1 MSLVLATLLAVAP
14 GAAAVPVFVAVPA
27 VASVLPSCAWNRP
40 GQNPFMGDV
49 VAAVDRYT
57 DIPAPVRERLKA
69 RMAARG
75 YDEVVSIRRDAIVGQ
90 ARYGAAI
97 TGMHFG
103 TGQVCG
109 TVNRTQW
116 AANAQER
123 GLVYCE
129 SGHCILVPTVCRN
142 VSRITRQDA
151 AAIGTA
157 TPSSVAGGGG
167 GGMGGGGGGGGAGA
181 GAGVG
186 VGGGSGGASGSGL
199 GPAGLG
205 DGMAAAGADASAAT
219 SAGGPAPPS
228 FSQAAAMPDVG
239 SADAAGGSDR
249 LGLGGG
255 AAGGAG
261 PANAGS
267 WAAAAGG
274 ASLGGVA
281 LGRDRAAPP
290 ARQLSAVPPENRRP
304 LTDSGAPASPLPG
317 SVVGPLAGPAI
328 SLPGHSSA
336 AVSPVPEPASALLL
350 LAGLGW
356 LARRAVRRRSQRC
369 AAAAP

>member
-181 GAGVG
+181 GAGA
-186 VGGGSGGASGSGL
+186 GGGSGGASGSGL

-281 LGRDRAAPP
+281 LGRDRAAP
-290 ARQLSAVPPENRRP
+290 
-304 LTDSGAPASPLPG
+304 ASPLPG